1 MPESAFFRGLQ
12 PLKFF
17 VFGLFFSLKCRKNA
31 NTKNF
36 EGGGGGEK
44 TNLCV
49 EFLWVFFF
57 ALQIRSSLMV
67 RDEKT
72 WALAKR
78 RFLIINTPRAQIQN

>member
-36 EGGGGGEK
+36 EGGEGGKKQIFVWNFFG
-44 TNLCV
+44 C
-49 EFLWVFFF
+49 FFF

-78 RFLIINTPRAQIQN
+78 RF